1 MEEKV
6 GNVVYV
12 ASDGPKSAALFVPID
27 QYRIVKI

>member
-12 ASDGPKSAALFVPID
+12 LDAIFWFNKKSARVCTELSLNE
-27 QYRIVKI
+27 